1 MKVKAIFV
9 SAFLVSSLLTPAE
22 ATAQTFK
29 SIPATKWVH
38 VYGSGESS
46 NLTTS
51 QPSRNIEIGP
61 PRSLW
66 KVEFIDVPNEAKP
79 AFQRAIDIWASHFES
94 TVSIEVEAHWEPST
108 LNGVLGSAR
117 PGGFFNAFDG
127 APDADLWYPSA
138 LANRLA
144 KKDLAPDKPEIV
156 LRFNS
161 NALWHFGLD
170 GKPAPSTYDLSS
182 TVLHEIGHGLGFLS
196 NAEYDKFFG
205 TGYII
210 QPTPFDAYVQLADGK
225 YFTDFCA
232 RSIELGKAMISPLSW
247 NGPRAITANGG
258 VRPKLYAPRP
268 YEDGSSIT
276 HLDEDVFTQ
285 GNQNAVMTP
294 VIEPGE
300 VFSSPGAIALAM
312 IEDMLQKPPTSFAS
326 STPAKPLNVQAL
338 VGDKYVLVTF
348 ESPTC
353 RRVDRVTGYKV
364 TVNPGGVEKTFTSSP
379 ARISGLTNG
388 KTYSFTVS
396 AVNANGVSESVTT
409 NQVKPQATP
418 KSTTIDKSADARYIA
433 SAVFKSE
440 PVIAYSDARSGNLKL
455 AQPSGRSWKISVIDG
470 NSTSGGRS
478 DRNLSGPLSLCV
490 SGTGKSQ
497 VLHVFYSDTENRDLR
512 HASYDGSK
520 WKFEIVDGN
529 GEKIQNYKELNR
541 ERSASN
547 VSVSNACAVTPAGL
561 QVFYRDEDQGILLGA
576 SLTKNGWVYE
586 IVDGDREKDG
596 RTTGDVGFKV
606 KAVSLGKSV
615 YLIYDSVLTLS
626 SKNLAT
632 QGEVRVATRATI
644 FPEDWKYQ
652 TLDGPDNGL
661 AVAGYDVAITSSD
674 KKVAVAWLGASGNSL
689 PNPDLVRFMILNQD
703 EEPFTLTS
711 KALGTPGSPLVIDEK
726 GLFYG
731 CARRICSTDTYGV
744 AQKLI
749 SASPLLGV
757 EESAIFTLK
766 GKRFLVTST
775 NGKLATYRV

>member
-61 PRSLW
+61 PRSSW

-258 VRPKLYAPRP
+258 VKPKLYAPRP

-338 VGDKYVLVTF
+338 VGDKYALVTF

-433 SAVFKSE
+433 SAVFKGE
-440 PVIAYSDARSGNLKL
+440 PVIAYSDARSGNLKI

-512 HASYDGSK
+512 HASYNGSK

-529 GEKIQNYKELNR
+529 GERIQNYKEPNR
-541 ERSASN
+541 ERTASN
-547 VSVSNACAVTPAGL
+547 VSISNACAVTPAGL

-626 SKNLAT
+626 SSNVAT
-632 QGEVRVATRATI
+632 QGEVRLAKRNTI
-644 FPEDWKYQ
+644 YPEDWTYR
-652 TLDGPDNGL
+652 TLDGPDNGV
-661 AVAGYDVAITSSD
+661 AVAGYDVSLSNSGNRIA
-674 KKVAVAWLGASGNSL
+674 AAWFAASGRRL
-689 PNPDLVRFMILNQD
+689 PNPDEVRSLIVD
-703 EEPFTLTS
+703 EDDSPSQLSAE
-711 KALGTPGSPLVIDEK
+711 KHGTPGTPLSIDSK
-726 GLFYG
+726 GLVFG
-731 CARRICSTDTYGV
+731 CQERLCSIDSYSSTP
-744 AQKLI
+744 KLSNGAI
-749 SASPLLGV
+749 LNRVKDSPIV
-757 EESAIFTLK
+757 TINK
-766 GKRFLVTST
+766 VRYVVTSVSK
-775 NGKLATYRV
+775 KLVLVKL